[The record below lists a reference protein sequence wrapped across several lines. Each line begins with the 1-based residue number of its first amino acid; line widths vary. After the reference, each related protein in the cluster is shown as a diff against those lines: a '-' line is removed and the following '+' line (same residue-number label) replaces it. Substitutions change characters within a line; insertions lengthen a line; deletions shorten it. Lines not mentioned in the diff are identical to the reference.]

1 MHATRNIHIYFLWY
15 SAPKVPR
22 VKYVIWNK
30 DFSMVAL
37 ISKHQLVLAT
47 KQLDQLCTV
56 TETYVTLLINILNIN
71 FLRLFF
77 IFRRHR
83 FILGQKFLFSF
94 SSSKFLFSYA
104 VVILL
109 CFVHRRVR
117 LKGGCWDDSKPIFIY
132 TTLNHVKYLLQ
143 VSHCNCDC
151 AETVYDSSPALPCLA
166 FATSQIVWYLV
177 LCSHS
182 LLCPVLST
190 HSLSCRVAPCC

>member
-1 MHATRNIHIYFLWY
+1 MYATKNIYIYFLWY
-15 SAPKVPR
+15 STPKVPR

-56 TETYVTLLINILNIN
+56 TETYVTLLYNILNN
-71 FLRLFF
+71 YFLHLFF
-77 IFRRHR
+77 ILPRHC
-83 FILGQKFLFSF
+83 FILLQKCLFSF
-94 SSSKFLFSYA
+94 SSSKLLFSYA
-104 VVILL
+104 VVILFL
-109 CFVHRRVR
+109 FFYRRVR

-151 AETVYDSSPALPCLA
+151 AVTVIVTPLLPCL
-166 FATSQIVWYLV
+166 T
-177 LCSHS
+177 
-182 LLCPVLST
+182 LSFRP
-190 HSLSCRVAPCC
+190 HRSCGILSCTATLCCVLFCLFILCRVVSCC